1 MTMAPERKKP
11 LIAEYPVNLKLAGRK
26 CLVIGGGLVAERKVA
41 ALLEAGA
48 EVRLLSPDVTP
59 QLAAWADEGR
69 LRREAADFYPSAVK
83 GCFLVFCATD
93 SPQVN
98 QIAAAAAKAA
108 GALVNAADA
117 PELCD
122 FTLPARLARGN
133 LSIAVSTGGQSPALA
148 RELRDELCERI
159 GPEYGLYLE
168 IVGRIRLEGQES
180 GLASDERCRLWR
192 EIGGFDPK
200 ALELLRTGGV
210 EEAEVRIRHVI
221 GGFRTQP

>member
-1 MTMAPERKKP
+1 M
-11 LIAEYPVNLKLAGRK
+11 
-26 CLVIGGGLVAERKVA
+26 AERKVA

-48 EVRLLSPDVTP
+48 EVRLLSPEVTP

-69 LRREAADFYPSAVK
+69 LRREAADFYPSAVN

-98 QIAAAAAKAA
+98 QFAAAAAKEA

-122 FTLPARLARGN
+122 FTLPARLVRGN

-168 IVGRIRLEGQES
+168 IVGRIRLEWTGIRSGERRALPPLARNRRFRSEGAGIVAHWRRRRGGGQNQ
-180 GLASDERCRLWR
+180 ACYWR
-192 EIGGFDPK
+192 F
-200 ALELLRTGGV
+200 
-210 EEAEVRIRHVI
+210 
-221 GGFRTQP
+221 